1 MPFPV
6 RRIRYSVVL
15 CATLLI
21 AASIL
26 EGCQQMSADIEQR
39 KLDDKAQKELWDQ
52 ALAFGRSESN
62 GSSMKTPTPTSTS
75 KPTPAPAPTPQP
87 DPNGLPL

>member
-6 RRIRYSVVL
+6 RRIRYRVVL

-52 ALAFGRSESN
+52 ALVFGRSESN
-62 GSSMKTPTPTSTS
+62 GSSMNTPTPTSTS
-75 KPTPAPAPTPQP
+75 KPAPAPAPTPQL

>member
-6 RRIRYSVVL
+6 RRIRYRVVL

-21 AASIL
+21 DASIL

-75 KPTPAPAPTPQP
+75 KPAPAPTPQL